1 MCFSRKT
8 IDSIWIVLISLLV
21 SLGAK
26 GQDVVDNSN
35 ATEAALVRGVVDAN
49 ERTVV
54 PGTIDLEIRASSI
67 NEQIVSHIL
76 KITNRSEQPFNG
88 FIQVDLPSG
97 IRALSREE
105 PEISVAPGD
114 SSFVAYRLVVNRDVG
129 AGRKTIGYTLFN
141 AIRERVLHQEAF
153 IDIEQR
159 EQIYL
164 QADDAPVMLIN
175 PEDSVRVTV
184 TVNNRGNT
192 REEVT
197 LVFNVPNLRGAPAFT
212 EVKTEMAPLEQRR
225 FTHSFP
231 ASGNLLS
238 SGQFSVYVTAMKG
251 KEKTIFGNRTI
262 TVQNVFSNRN
272 YVDIHPARSLYPGQG
287 SADNSITL
295 SYRQYNSSSNM
306 MQLQGGGYINLP
318 AGYLH
323 LKGNL
328 YKYSS
333 STTPMMTNTSLM
345 YKLEENEFT
354 MGNVSEQ
361 TELPLYG
368 RGAKVMFSDDT
379 KSKRLTFGAVDQN
392 FNLVDSRPWFSD
404 YYSFYVQGELG
415 ASNTRR
421 GAKAT
426 YVYQRNPYEK
436 AIYNVGSLHWRTLLG
451 KNWEIQLEGHGA
463 LSSYE
468 NVPGNKLSGAAQFR
482 YRGDLLSGLT
492 LNGAGYYSDGYFP
505 GSRKGTVSLTQGVSK
520 RLHNDLY
527 FSGSAGYNRTAP
539 KSYMYAYSYQSENSY
554 ANATLSLPKWGRI
567 SSSLYYRHQGESSSS
582 YSSYLD
588 TEAAPGDVRMASH
601 RLGVQGRWQSPN
613 ARHSF
618 YGTVEGGFFSDP
630 LGSGRPMQAKTTL
643 NYSWQWFTANA
654 SYQKGAYYLY
664 EYMMSRQQN
673 REFYRFISSA
683 AINKNISKKM
693 SLTSSMNFTRDTY
706 QGGVPSANLT
716 ANYFPKEEVAFFL
729 NAYWYKYRFIH
740 TSNIFNVQI
749 GVTWNFSKAQPLSGR
764 KSTVRARVYYD
775 YNSNNQYDEGDKP
788 ADGYLLNLDEKAFIS
803 DENGKVRYSLV
814 PYGEYTVRPMRAGRW
829 FFDRK
834 KVTVNS
840 ARTTIDIPLKQSG
853 TLRGSI
859 RYEAGEH
866 SVDIV
871 PRYEGL
877 RFTIA
882 NADKTVTQTVITDGQ
897 GRFIAFLP
905 VGDYTITL
913 DKNTLVE
920 HTDCEEYTRAFHV
933 EAGKVNE
940 LEPFDIEVKSRRV
953 NVKRFFSE

>member
-8 IDSIWIVLISLLV
+8 IDSIWVLLIALFV
-21 SLGAK
+21 FQGVK
-26 GQDVVDNSN
+26 GQGVEDEPDIQP
-35 ATEAALVRGVVDAN
+35 AA
-49 ERTVV
+49 
-54 PGTIDLEIRASSI
+54 PGTIDLEIRVSSI

-88 FIQVDLPSG
+88 SVRIDLPLG
-97 IRALSREE
+97 IRSLSREE

-114 SSFVAYRLVVNRDVG
+114 SGFVAYRVIVG
-129 AGRKTIGYTLFN
+129 KDMEAGRKTISYTLFN
-141 AIRERVLHQEAF
+141 EAQEKVLSREEIV
-153 IDIEQR
+153 DIEQR

-175 PEDSVRVTV
+175 REDSVRVTV

-197 LVFNVPNLRGAPAFT
+197 LVFNVPNLRGAPTFT
-212 EVKTEMAPLEQRR
+212 EVKTEMAPLEQHR

-295 SYRQYNSSSNM
+295 SYRQYNATSSM
-306 MQLQGGGYINLP
+306 MQLQGGGYMNLP

-333 STTPMMTNTSLM
+333 SATPMMTNTSLM

-354 MGNVSEQ
+354 VGNVSEQ

-368 RGAKVMFSDDT
+368 RGAKAMFSDEA
-379 KSKRLTFGAVDQN
+379 KSRTLTLGAIDQN
-392 FNLVDSRPWFSD
+392 FNLVDSRSWFSD
-404 YYSFYVQGELG
+404 YYSFYAQGTVG
-415 ASNTRR
+415 ANNMQR
-421 GAKAT
+421 GAKVT
-426 YVYQRNPYEK
+426 YVYQKNPYEK
-436 AIYNVGSLHWRTLLG
+436 AIYNMGSLQWRTLLG
-451 KNWEIQLEGHGA
+451 KNWEIELEGHGA

-468 NVPGNKLSGAAQFR
+468 NVSGNKLTGAAQFR
-482 YRGDLLSGLT
+482 YRGDLLSGLA

-505 GSRKGTVSLTQGVSK
+505 GSRRGTVSLTQGVSK
-520 RLHNDLY
+520 RLYNDLY
-527 FSGSAGYNRTAP
+527 LAGSIGYNRTAP
-539 KSYMYAYSYQSENSY
+539 RSYMYAYSYQSENSY
-554 ANATLSLPKWGRI
+554 ANATLSLPKWGRV

-582 YSSYLD
+582 YSSYLGM
-588 TEAAPGDVRMASH
+588 EAATGDVRMASH
-601 RLGVQGRWQSPN
+601 RLGGQWRWQSPN

-618 YGTVEGGFFSDP
+618 YGTMEGGFFSDP
-630 LGSGRPMQAKTTL
+630 LRSGYPIQAKTTL

-664 EYMMSRQQN
+664 EYMMANRQN
-673 REFYRFISSA
+673 REFYRFTSSA
-683 AINKNISKKM
+683 AINKNISKKI
-693 SLTSSMNFTRDTY
+693 SLTSSMNYTRDTY
-706 QGGVPSANLT
+706 QGSVPSANLT
-716 ANYFPKEEVAFFL
+716 TNYFPKEEVAFFL
-729 NAYWYKYRFIH
+729 NAYWYKYRFIN
-740 TSNIFNVQI
+740 TSNVFNVQI

-775 YNSNNQYDEGDKP
+775 YNSNNRYDEGDKP

-829 FFDRK
+829 FFDRRE
-834 KVTVNS
+834 VTVNS
-840 ARTTIDIPLKQSG
+840 ARTTIDIPLKQTG

-859 RYEAGEH
+859 RYAAGEH

-871 PRYEGL
+871 PRHEGL

-882 NADKTVTQTVITDGQ
+882 NADKTVAQTVITDGQ

-905 VGDYTITL
+905 VGEYTITL

-920 HTDCEEYTRAFHV
+920 YTDCEEYTRVFHV
-933 EAGKVNE
+933 EAGKVNK
-940 LEPFDIEVKSRRV
+940 LEPFEIEVKSRRV
-953 NVKRFFSE
+953 NMKRFFSGEIPRANENTDTP